1 MFNKIKIK
9 KFRLAEDLELKIG
22 KKLTAICGQNGTMK
36 STLLGTIAQPF
47 GVGRGRKENDKKEKY
62 SECLIV
68 NKRFYANLDE
78 IFKFSENY
86 DLPGE
91 HQYEIYFDKNH
102 KIVKDEI
109 IYENPLQVNSQK
121 RHENE
126 KSKKYIRKVT
136 GKARDKG
143 KGNIQIPVI
152 YLSLSRLYPIGEA
165 ENLKGDNLQ
174 LSKEEINF
182 LKKNYSEILLSF
194 DEEEYKD
201 NIKLVNKDKIST
213 AGISTKNYDW
223 KTISAGQDNIG
234 KIILSVLEF
243 KRLKDKYEEEYY
255 GGILLIDELEATL
268 YPGAQKKLIEFLNRV
283 SKNYE
288 LKIIFTTHSLEI
300 IEELL
305 KNKAYEYD
313 STLNFLDKSKGKLVN
328 KTEIEFIDVK
338 KNILVQMNSE
348 EKQEE
353 MIKIDIFFEDSE
365 GEYLFKKI
373 VPKVVRSYCNL
384 NPLEIGAK
392 NIALISNKIKQLKDG
407 IVIYDAD
414 YKKEKKE
421 FEKNINNHKNSLFFP
436 GIKSLEVE
444 CIEILESLEKNDEF
458 WEKCNCNTKQLF
470 KTKKLEFDNLGGDER
485 SKNKKWFVNQRKNF
499 GRDGSHLMNKFKKKY
514 EKEIEKFNN
523 ELEQKI
529 KSKFK
534 EIYGITKEKLD

>member
-9 KFRLAEDLELKIG
+9 KFRLAEDLELQIG

-36 STLLGTIAQPF
+36 STLLGIIAQPF

-62 SECLIV
+62 SEYLIV

-78 IFKFSENY
+78 IFKFSEDY
-86 DLPGE
+86 DLPGN

-102 KIVKDEI
+102 KIVKDKI

-121 RHENE
+121 RPKNE
-126 KSKKYIRKVT
+126 KSKKHIRMIT

-143 KGNIQIPVI
+143 KGNIPIPVI
-152 YLSLSRLYPIGEA
+152 YLGLSRLYPIGEA
-165 ENLKGDNLQ
+165 ENLKEDSLQ

-201 NIKLVNKDKIST
+201 NIKLVKKDKIST
-213 AGISTKNYDW
+213 AGISTKTYDW

-243 KRLKDKYEEEYY
+243 KRLKDKYQEEYY

-283 SKNYE
+283 SKKYE

-300 IEELL
+300 IGEFL
-305 KNKAYEYD
+305 KNKAYKYD
-313 STLNFLDKSKGKLVN
+313 SKLNFLDKSKGKLTS

-353 MIKIDIFFEDSE
+353 MIKIDIFFEDNE

-384 NPLEIGAK
+384 NSLEIGAK
-392 NIALISNKIKQLKDG
+392 NIALISNKVKQLKDG
-407 IVIYDAD
+407 IVVYDAD
-414 YKKEKKE
+414 YKQEEKE
-421 FEKNINNHKNSLFFP
+421 FKKNIINHKNSLFFP
-436 GIKSLEVE
+436 GTKSLEIE
-444 CIEILESLEKNDEF
+444 CIEILENIEKNDEF
-458 WEKCNCNTKQLF
+458 WERCNCNTKQLF
-470 KTKKLEFDNLGGDER
+470 KTKKLEFDNLRGDER
-485 SKNKKWFVNQRKNF
+485 EKNKKWFIDQKRNF

-514 EKEIEKFNN
+514 EEEIEKFNK
-523 ELEQKI
+523 ELEEKLINQLK
-529 KSKFK
+529 KN
-534 EIYGITKEKLD
+534 YGIVKEKLK